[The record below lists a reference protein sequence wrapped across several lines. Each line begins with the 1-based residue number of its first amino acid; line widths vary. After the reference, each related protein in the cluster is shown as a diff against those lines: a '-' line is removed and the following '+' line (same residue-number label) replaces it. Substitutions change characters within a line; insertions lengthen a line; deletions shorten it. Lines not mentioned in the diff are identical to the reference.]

1 MGQIKNIKLHIVTDI
16 KGLINLES
24 KMEED
29 WGMPEESGAEVAD
42 TTTVIEDIKLF
53 GKWNPDE
60 VQVSD
65 ISLTD
70 YFVVKEK
77 NAVYLPH
84 TAARYAVKRFRKA
97 QCPIVER
104 LVNALMMHARN
115 NGKKLMAVRIARHA
129 FEIIHLLTSEN
140 PLQVLVDAIIN
151 SAPREDSTRIGR
163 AGTVR
168 RQAVDVAPLRRVNQA
183 IWLLCTGT
191 REASF
196 RSIKTI
202 AECLADELINAKDHP
217 TVLQS
222 RRRMNWKELPNPT
235 VKT

>member
-16 KGLINLES
+16 KK
-24 KMEED
+24 KMEDD
-29 WGMPEESGAEVAD
+29 WGMPDTEGEMGGA
-42 TTTVIEDIKLF
+42 TVIEVQDIKLF

-70 YFVVKEK
+70 YIAVKEK

-84 TAARYAVKRFRKA
+84 TAARYALKRFRKA

-104 LVNALMMHARN
+104 LVNSMMMHGRN
-115 NGKKLMAVRIARHA
+115 NGKKLLAVRIARHA
-129 FEIIHLLTSEN
+129 FEIIHLLTGEN

-168 RQAVDVAPLRRVNQA
+168 RQAVDVAP
-183 IWLLCTGT
+183 
-191 REASF
+191 
-196 RSIKTI
+196 
-202 AECLADELINAKDHP
+202 
-217 TVLQS
+217 
-222 RRRMNWKELPNPT
+222 
-235 VKT
+235 

>member
-1 MGQIKNIKLHIVTDI
+1 MRC
-16 KGLINLES
+16 
-24 KMEED
+24 
-29 WGMPEESGAEVAD
+29 
-42 TTTVIEDIKLF
+42 
-53 GKWNPDE
+53 
-60 VQVSD
+60 D

-70 YFVVKEK
+70 YIAGTKRK

-84 TAARYAVKRFRKA
+84 TAARYAQKRFRKA

-104 LVNALMMHARN
+104 LVNAMMMHGRN

-129 FEIIHLLTSEN
+129 FEIIHLLTGEN

-183 IWLLCTGT
+183 IWLICTGT

-202 AECLADELINAKDHP
+202 AECLADELINASKGSSNSFAIKKKD
-217 TVLQS
+217 
-222 RRRMNWKELPNPT
+222 ELERVAKSNR
-235 VKT
+235 

>member
-1 MGQIKNIKLHIVTDI
+1 MGED
-16 KGLINLES
+16 
-24 KMEED
+24 D
-29 WGMPEESGAEVAD
+29 WGMPESGAELAVE
-42 TTTVIEDIKLF
+42 TPIEDIKLF

-70 YFVVKEK
+70 YIAVKEK

-104 LVNALMMHARN
+104 
-115 NGKKLMAVRIARHA
+115 
-129 FEIIHLLTSEN
+129 
-140 PLQVLVDAIIN
+140 LVDAIIN

-183 IWLLCTGT
+183 IWLICTGT

-202 AECLADELINAKDHP
+202 AECLADELINASKGSSNSFAIKKKD
-217 TVLQS
+217 
-222 RRRMNWKELPNPT
+222 ELERVAKSNR
-235 VKT
+235 